1 MSDPNSNNEQVFGA
15 IYELLEWVFDTKFA
29 LEDRGIFESEVFQ
42 GWGNADE
49 SDQDFIAHLLQLKE
63 AIWSA
68 TPSARKRAKQQTRM
82 HFRKMFKIRESNDRG
97 RLVAT
102 LHSLIERRAPGITG
116 LAAGPLRVIPQL
128 TVPPQPP
135 PQPQMPAQPMPAVPA
150 GGSALTPYAAPSAT
164 AVPMAVNEIDS
175 VMDLMTRTQRHVQK
189 VGLDSA
195 ISKMQHDSIMNVIKN
210 MG

>member
-1 MSDPNSNNEQVFGA
+1 MSDPNGNNEQVFGA
-15 IYELLEWVFDTKFA
+15 IYELLEWVFDIRFA
-29 LEDRGIFESEVFQ
+29 PEDRGVFESEVFQ
-42 GWGNADE
+42 GWDNTDD

-68 TPSARKRAKQQTRM
+68 TPSVRKRAKQQTRM

-116 LAAGPLRVIPQL
+116 IAAGPLRVIPQL
-128 TVPPQPP
+128 TVPS
-135 PQPQMPAQPMPAVPA
+135 QPQQPLQAMPVVPA
-150 GGSALTPYAAPSAT
+150 GGSALTPYTTQPAA
-164 AVPMAVNEIDS
+164 AVPAGVNEIDS

-189 VGLDSA
+189 VGLDTA
-195 ISKMQHDSIMNVIKN
+195 INKMQHDSIMNVIKN